1 LRDSLEDIGMIT
13 GFNYDNLI
21 KIGFLNEKIEDNLEY
36 YGQNYD
42 AIILNDSSMDFVNK
56 ILKEMTE

>member
-1 LRDSLEDIGMIT
+1 MIT